1 MTTPLK
7 SFKWHLN
14 QNTILNAVA
23 FTLYVLLVVYTLGV
37 LRQFWKKKQEKL
49 TKFIEKFEL

>member
-1 MTTPLK
+1 MTTLLK

-23 FTLYVLLVVYTLGV
+23 FTLYVLLVVYTLGL
-37 LRQFWKKKQEKL
+37 LRQFWKKKSGKIDKIHRE
-49 TKFIEKFEL
+49 I